1 MSELSQNRGCQP
13 TRGRRWEGCRAS
25 AAPGR
30 IGCVVSPRAAGR
42 LRPPAGSMGGWANS
56 SAVACLQRFNAAS
69 TRPPCSQA
77 EAGAVLARPTHA
89 LRPTLLSHR
98 FMRTPLAEQEIEA
111 HLSRI
116 FKEREE
122 RELARE
128 PSLAQIPRILLRKP
142 PTQAQS
148 SLPQQ
153 ELGRQAR
160 ARLREKM
167 SNLVLQHLEL
177 EQMWGLLKKHASP
190 PHQPSA
196 FSPLT
201 HASQLGAGPGAARPP
216 HLTPHI
222 RRCTSAPPNA
232 THPAPH
238 AWRLTSDPR
247 HPQPPLLARS
257 GRAHQLGRLLAD
269 RRGDAAAGRRELL
282 QRQALCPLRARR
294 LRPHPDRALLPVGHA
309 QERADAHAPPVER
322 AVLLLLPQPT
332 VFWPPGAGSPGCWP
346 RCALGTSHYAAQG
359 PT

>member
-1 MSELSQNRGCQP
+1 MGGVPCVRGARVWMK
-13 TRGRRWEGCRAS
+13 RGEDFA
-25 AAPGR
+25 
-30 IGCVVSPRAAGR
+30 GCVVSPRAAGR

-222 RRCTSAPPNA
+222 
-232 THPAPH
+232 
-238 AWRLTSDPR
+238 PR
-247 HPQPPLLARS
+247 HTRGASRPTHATRNRHCSLAADERINWDDFSQIAEEMPPRAAESYFSAKHFVLFELDAYGRIPIVHFFQWAMRKNELMRTRRRLSVPSWWWCHSPLRS
-257 GRAHQLGRLLAD
+257 GSPR
-269 RRGDAAAGRRELL
+269 
-282 QRQALCPLRARR
+282 
-294 LRPHPDRALLPVGHA
+294 
-309 QERADAHAPPVER
+309 
-322 AVLLLLPQPT
+322 
-332 VFWPPGAGSPGCWP
+332 AGSPGLLV
-346 RCALGTSHYAAQG
+346 ALRTRDEPPGRSG
-359 PT
+359 PYGRAVVRP

>member
-1 MSELSQNRGCQP
+1 MSLCTITCADQARISNAWVAERVIGWCTDQTTRVRVGRTWDRGWVGLLAVGGLFLDGWAAEFASSSDGGSSSNCEGSEEWPRFSTQGRQKEAP
-13 TRGRRWEGCRAS
+13 TRRDFRIQCGRLSLLFHKTEAANQREEGD
-25 AAPGR
+25 GR
-30 IGCVVSPRAAGR
+30 GAVRLRRQGIDEDQVVWFHPRAAGR

-222 RRCTSAPPNA
+222 
-232 THPAPH
+232 
-238 AWRLTSDPR
+238 PR
-247 HPQPPLLARS
+247 HT
-257 GRAHQLGRLLAD
+257 
-269 RRGDAAAGRRELL
+269 RGA
-282 QRQALCPLRARR
+282 
-294 LRPHPDRALLPVGHA
+294 
-309 QERADAHAPPVER
+309 
-322 AVLLLLPQPT
+322 
-332 VFWPPGAGSPGCWP
+332 
-346 RCALGTSHYAAQG
+346 
-359 PT
+359 